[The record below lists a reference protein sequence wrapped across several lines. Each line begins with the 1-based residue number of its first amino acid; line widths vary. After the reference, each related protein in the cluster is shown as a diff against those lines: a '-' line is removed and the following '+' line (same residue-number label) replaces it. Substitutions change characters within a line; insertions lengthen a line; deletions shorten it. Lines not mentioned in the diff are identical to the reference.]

1 LKKSMKMVLVAAIV
15 LLLSA
20 ACSHKSIQTSDGKP
34 IGSNSKNTSADKAY
48 TVVAE
53 RLHTPWSIQFDGD
66 TIYLSEREGNIVM
79 VNGGAMTRQKVRLNK
94 QLKNQGEG
102 GFLGIQ
108 LAPDFRESRQAY
120 AYHSYEEGGKVL
132 NRVVVLQ
139 KKDNGW
145 EEIKSYLEG
154 IPGAYT
160 HNGGRLAIG
169 PDNMLYITTGDS
181 GNDTLA
187 QDLKSTAGKILRMT
201 LDGKVPDDNPLSG
214 SYVYSYGHRNSQG
227 IAWDKQG
234 RMFSSEHGPSGNPG
248 GHDEIN
254 LIEKGRNYG
263 WPTIIGDTKKEDMVS
278 PLYHTGDTA
287 IAPSGISL
295 DAEGQL
301 LIASLRG
308 EKLYR
313 YNTATNRLTAI
324 LEGEGRLRDIKLNN
338 GSIYVITNN
347 TDGRGKPAANDDR
360 LLILN

>member
-1 LKKSMKMVLVAAIV
+1 MKFMKMALVTTIA
-15 LLLSA
+15 LLITT
-20 ACSHKSIQTSDGKP
+20 ACFHKSVPTSDAKP
-34 IGSNSKNTSADKAY
+34 AGSTANNTNTVRAY
-48 TVVAE
+48 TVLAD
-53 RLHTPWSIQFDGD
+53 RLHAPWSIQFDGD
-66 TIYLSEREGNIVM
+66 TIYVSEREGNIVK
-79 VNGGAMTRQKVRLNK
+79 VSGGAVTRQKVRLSK
-94 QLKNQGEG
+94 PLKVEGEG

-120 AYHSYEEGGKVL
+120 AYHTYEEGGKVL
-132 NRVVVLQ
+132 NRVIVLRE
-139 KKDNGW
+139 KADGW

-154 IPGAYT
+154 IPGGII
-160 HNGGRLAIG
+160 HDGGRLAIG

-181 GNDTLA
+181 GNDKLA
-187 QDLKSTAGKILRMT
+187 QDLNSAAGKILRMT
-201 LDGKVPDDNPLSG
+201 IDGKVPADNPFPG

-234 RMFSSEHGPSGNPG
+234 RMFSSEHGPSGDPG

-263 WPTIIGDTKKEDMVS
+263 WPAIIGDAKKEGMVS

-287 IAPSGISL
+287 IAPSGVAV

-301 LIASLRG
+301 LVATLRG

-313 YNTATNRLTAI
+313 YNPATNQLTVV
-324 LEGEGRLRDIKLNN
+324 LEGEGRLRDVKLHN
-338 GSIYVITNN
+338 GRIYVITNN

-360 LLILN
+360 LLMLK